1 VLHLHAG
8 DATIAVVDEGGRIDL
23 NGADQVL
30 LEGLFE
36 AVRGESMSAQAFA
49 ARIVDWRD
57 EDEDVT
63 NDGAEAG
70 TYAESGLSYAP
81 SNRPF
86 HSVEELRFLLELSP
100 ADYGKLRPYLTVF
113 SGSAGVDPLNASP
126 VALRAI
132 PYLSDSDLDRIMK
145 ARRDGA
151 DRREII
157 DQVPDAEEFLLA
169 ESSGVYRVTVQA
181 RLSNGYSEAV
191 EAVIISPDEDSA
203 DFRVVAWSKLAPETR
218 TQ

>member
-1 VLHLHAG
+1 
-8 DATIAVVDEGGRIDL
+8 L
-23 NGADQVL
+23 N
-30 LEGLFE
+30 
-36 AVRGESMSAQAFA
+36 
-49 ARIVDWRD
+49 
-57 EDEDVT
+57 
-63 NDGAEAG
+63 
-70 TYAESGLSYAP
+70 
-81 SNRPF
+81 
-86 HSVEELRFLLELSP
+86 
-100 ADYGKLRPYLTVF
+100 VF
-113 SGSAGVDPLNASP
+113 SGAAGVDPLNASLT
-126 VALRAI
+126 VLRAI
-132 PYLSDSDLDRIMK
+132 PYIGDSDLDRIMK

-203 DFRVVAWSKLAPETR
+203 DFRVVAWSKLAPVTR